1 MRDIDSYKLRLIYI
15 SRNPKLEQLMKTVG
29 QQLDSFR
36 VVGVKPGFNHH
47 EENGISAFEDIN
59 ERSFA
64 GK

>member
-1 MRDIDSYKLRLIYI
+1 
-15 SRNPKLEQLMKTVG
+15 MKTVG

-36 VVGVKPGFNHH
+36 VTGVKPGFNHH
-47 EENGISAFEDIN
+47 EENVVSAFEDVN